1 MPSRRNPIE
10 NLRKQAI
17 TQLKTAKDQA
27 VIQVWMKLKD
37 EELHQTVPSLSA
49 EQRLALIEATLEEM
63 GVDLPENSTK
73 SISPNSSQNSSD
85 VNQPPTNLSSFE
97 RPTEPTESVPLTSS
111 APTNFPQNSRTRA
124 Y

>member
-17 TQLKTAKDQA
+17 AQLKTAKDQA
-27 VIQVWMKLKD
+27 VIQVWVKLKD
-37 EELHQTVPSLSA
+37 EELHQTVPSLSP
-49 EQRLALIEATLEEM
+49 EQRLALIQVTLEER

-73 SISPNSSQNSSD
+73 SVSPTSSQNSSD
-85 VNQPPTNLSSFE
+85 VNPPATNLSSIE
-97 RPTEPTESVPLTSS
+97 RPTESNESVPLTSF
-111 APTNFPQNSRTRA
+111 APTQFPQNSRTRA